1 VISVEKSKIG
11 EDMKK
16 VRCYVTVNS
25 YEIVCVYL
33 AAYVVHTCFRVYIDL
48 HVDVFRLICFQD
60 F

>member
-1 VISVEKSKIG
+1 VEKSKIG